1 MKWRRF
7 SLGFLIAGAV
17 GMSILP
23 LGALTL
29 ALIAGWVPARAAAV
43 GGLVL
48 ATAIAILVARW
59 LGQYL
64 ERRMRQGA
72 SLLQAIREGDYSVHA
87 PLEDRGGLRE
97 LFSEI
102 NRLSTELSGA
112 RQSGIESDAL
122 LGRLLGNIELAVL
135 VFDPSGRLSGLNR
148 AAGSLLG
155 EPISDLRGRS
165 AKTLGLDDWLPRSGE
180 VFIESRSFAG
190 GTALWEVR
198 VLKFRRGGRTHT
210 LLVMTDASRALREEE
225 RRAWRRLIRV
235 LGHELNNSLGPIA
248 SVADTLRRQVWPE
261 GEGSQ
266 RLNEGLDLIERR
278 TRNLTDFLKRYR
290 EYARM
295 PPPSF
300 TPVDLAPLVREVAVM
315 EGNSKL
321 RVHEG
326 PDVNIQA
333 DRTQLEQALINLVR
347 NALEAAA
354 QLAGSVHISWS
365 EHPEGVIVEIVDDGP
380 GLPQT
385 DNLFVP
391 FFTTKPGGSGIGLLI
406 AREVAEN
413 HGGRLELSDREDQ
426 KGAIARLHLA
436 KSPRVRRDSR

>member
-1 MKWRRF
+1 M
-7 SLGFLIAGAV
+7 AGAV
-17 GMSILP
+17 GVSVLP
-23 LGALTL
+23 FGVLALALT
-29 ALIAGWVPARAAAV
+29 AGWISAPAAAI
-43 GGLVL
+43 GGLVAAFAL
-48 ATAIAILVARW
+48 AILVARW
-59 LGQYL
+59 LGRYL

-87 PLEDRGGLRE
+87 PLEDQGGLRE
-97 LFSEI
+97 LFAEI
-102 NRLSTELSGA
+102 NRLSMELSGV

-122 LGRLLGNIELAVL
+122 LGRLLGHIELAVL

-165 AKTLGLDDWLPRSGE
+165 AKTLGLDDWLQHSGQ
-180 VFIESRSFAG
+180 VFIASRSFARG
-190 GTALWEVR
+190 AGPWEVR

-210 LLVMTDASRALREEE
+210 LLVMTDASRSLREEE

-235 LGHELNNSLGPIA
+235 LGHELNNSLGSIA
-248 SVADTLRRQVWPE
+248 SVADTLQRQVAPR

-266 RLNEGLDLIERR
+266 VLREGLELIERR

-300 TPVDLAPLVREVAVM
+300 TAVDLAPLVRHVAVM
-315 EGNSKL
+315 EGASKP
-321 RVHEG
+321 RVLDG
-326 PDVNIQA
+326 PDVTIQA
-333 DRTQLEQALINLVR
+333 DRAQVEQALINLVR
-347 NALEAAA
+347 NALEATT
-354 QLAGSVHISWS
+354 QPTGSVHMSWS
-365 EHPEGVIVEIVDDGP
+365 ETPEKVIIEIVDDGP

-391 FFTTKPGGSGIGLLI
+391 FFTTKPGGSGIGLLV

-413 HGGRLELSDREDQ
+413 HDGSLELCNREDQ
-426 KGAIARLHLA
+426 KGVIARLHLA
-436 KSPRVRRDSR
+436 KVPRGGAIREDRPS